1 MPCEEPS
8 GHWTTR
14 EAVQLIESER
24 RRPIFQCLQDTGQQ
38 NPQEGGQGGRDE
50 RPSVLPE
57 GYVDGKR
64 VRKRDGKQKRKA
76 KDKKK

>member
-14 EAVQLIESER
+14 EAVQLIELER
-24 RRPIFQCLQDTGQQ
+24 TRPIFQCLQDTGQQ

-57 GYVDGKR
+57 GVCGWQTGQEER
-64 VRKRDGKQKRKA
+64 RKA
-76 KDKKK
+76 ET